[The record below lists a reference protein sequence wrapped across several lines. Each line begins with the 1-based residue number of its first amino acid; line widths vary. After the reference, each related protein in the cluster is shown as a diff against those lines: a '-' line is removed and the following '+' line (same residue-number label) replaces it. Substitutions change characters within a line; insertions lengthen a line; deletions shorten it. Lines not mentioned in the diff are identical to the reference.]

1 MRPERGPTTAAVQHG
16 QNFPFVES
24 SPVSFRGRPTAGSSS
39 ICLLVFDSDYRLV
52 VDDNGTITTFDMLL
66 CHLLIVGLPAESH
79 LIFICSALDYGG

>member
-1 MRPERGPTTAAVQHG
+1 M
-16 QNFPFVES
+16 PFVIHELFLLLKAFS
-24 SPVSFRGRPTAGSSS
+24 CGRYGFVLCSNPDGILFSSS
-39 ICLLVFDSDYRLV
+39 ICLLVFDSDYRIV